1 MTVWTITYRVDR
13 PLRAPHSRV
22 RGNSQL
28 SRLALRCSFPY
39 IRKINPS
46 LQINLQAGFILLIV
60 YAELIPHAPNRLDI
74 VAFVAELTSKLLNM
88 RINRSGVTEVIVIP
102 HVIKYLLT

>member
-1 MTVWTITYRVDR
+1 MTQKQISLRVDR
-13 PLRAPHSRV
+13 PLRASHSRV

-46 LQINLQAGFILLIV
+46 SQINLQAGFALLIV
-60 YAELIPHAPNRLDI
+60 YAELIPHAPNCLDI
-74 VAFVAELTSKLLNM
+74 IAFVAELTSKLLDM
-88 RINRSGVTEVIVIP
+88 RINRSGVTEVIIIP
-102 HVIKYLLT
+102 YVIKYLLT